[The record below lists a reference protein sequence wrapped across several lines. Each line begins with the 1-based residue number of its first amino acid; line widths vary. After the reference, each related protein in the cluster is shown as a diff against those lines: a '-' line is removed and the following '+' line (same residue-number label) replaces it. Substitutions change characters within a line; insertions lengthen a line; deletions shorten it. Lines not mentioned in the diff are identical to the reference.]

1 MLPNHINKKLQMIS
15 SIFDEFV
22 DQINHPRV
30 RAIIAYALDSVR
42 PHNLSLGLRL
52 VKLNSNQIELVL
64 PRKQRNCASDGNVL
78 PGVLVSAGLEA
89 FRLLWERNFFENQNV
104 QIQFKSMDW
113 SQIRPTKRQV
123 RVKAELPTIAREST
137 LAELNKQKKASQQMQ
152 VKFFDEDLLVGELL
166 ISADFSVSELL
177 DWK

>member
-1 MLPNHINKKLQMIS
+1 MLPFHINKKLQTIS

-22 DQINHPRV
+22 EQINHPRV

-52 VKLNSNQIELVL
+52 AKLSTNQIELIL
-64 PRKQRNCASDGNVL
+64 PHKRRNCASDGSVL

-89 FRLLWERNFFENQNV
+89 FKILWERNFFENQKV
-104 QIQFKSMDW
+104 QIQFKNMDW
-113 SQIRPTKRQV
+113 SQLRPTKKQV
-123 RVKAELPTIAREST
+123 RVKAELSTLAREST
-137 LAELNKQKKASQQMQ
+137 LAELNKNKKASQQMQ
-152 VKFFDEDLLVGELL
+152 VKFFEEDMIVGELL
-166 ISADFSVSELL
+166 ITADFLVSELI